1 MALNKFLS
9 KTEIVVPG
17 FSYSIRFIDEWYAAC
32 HTSLKTVTT
41 ELSHILSQQKKEND
55 MSTMTTLADAFYAE
69 LQDMYNAEKYLVKA
83 IPKMA
88 KKATCEQLTAAFE
101 KHLEQTKVQV

>member
-1 MALNKFLS
+1 
-9 KTEIVVPG
+9 
-17 FSYSIRFIDEWYAAC
+17 
-32 HTSLKTVTT
+32 
-41 ELSHILSQQKKEND
+41 